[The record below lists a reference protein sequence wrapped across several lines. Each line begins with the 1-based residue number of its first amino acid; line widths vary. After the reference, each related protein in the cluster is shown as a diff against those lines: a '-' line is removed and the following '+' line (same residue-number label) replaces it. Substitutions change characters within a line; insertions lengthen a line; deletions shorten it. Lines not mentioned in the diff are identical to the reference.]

1 MSNGAYYATNLAI
14 AAVLWTVILSAVAL
28 CVAGLLMAVGKHDA

>member
-1 MSNGAYYATNLAI
+1 MSSAAYHATNLAI

-28 CVAGLLMAVGKHDA
+28 AVAGILMAMSKQ